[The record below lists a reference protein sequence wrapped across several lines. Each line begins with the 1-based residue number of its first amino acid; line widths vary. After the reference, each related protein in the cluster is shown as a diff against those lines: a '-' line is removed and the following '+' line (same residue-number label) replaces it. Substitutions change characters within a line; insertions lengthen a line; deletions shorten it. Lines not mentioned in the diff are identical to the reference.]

1 MTLSTTL
8 RGISLSC
15 DSEPFFSARYQH
27 DMDRDTADKGVDK
40 TAFIILSLV
49 TDKQVWVFFF
59 FTKHLNRVHGIQYHG
74 RNVSIMTPRQ
84 QQISLA
90 VTAYDSTLRPHD
102 LVSQTKR
109 RAPRKIR
116 PLEQT

>member
-1 MTLSTTL
+1 
-8 RGISLSC
+8 
-15 DSEPFFSARYQH
+15 
-27 DMDRDTADKGVDK
+27 MDRYTADKGVDK

-49 TDKQVWVFFF
+49 TDKQAWGFIF

-90 VTAYDSTLRPHD
+90 VTAYDSTLRLHD